1 MYLTKLYTT
10 TMCTEMLTLVL
21 VFGKNASFTYCLNME
36 TRLSRIINTI
46 KELNL
51 VVMFYIY
58 GNESTI
64 LQYVTISI
72 FLKLKMSTMKI
83 VLFMKNQIMY
93 DFEDYI

>member
-1 MYLTKLYTT
+1 
-10 TMCTEMLTLVL
+10 
-21 VFGKNASFTYCLNME
+21 ME
-36 TRLSRIINTI
+36 TRLSRIINKI

>member
-1 MYLTKLYTT
+1 
-10 TMCTEMLTLVL
+10 
-21 VFGKNASFTYCLNME
+21 ME

-83 VLFMKNQIMY
+83 VLFMKNQIVY

>member
-1 MYLTKLYTT
+1 
-10 TMCTEMLTLVL
+10 
-21 VFGKNASFTYCLNME
+21 ME

>member
-1 MYLTKLYTT
+1 M
-10 TMCTEMLTLVL
+10 
-21 VFGKNASFTYCLNME
+21 
-36 TRLSRIINTI
+36 RLSRIINKI

-64 LQYVTISI
+64 LQYVRISI
-72 FLKLKMSTMKI
+72 FLKLKMSTMKN

>member
-1 MYLTKLYTT
+1 
-10 TMCTEMLTLVL
+10 
-21 VFGKNASFTYCLNME
+21 ME
-36 TRLSRIINTI
+36 TRLLRIINKI

-58 GNESTI
+58 GNESTL

-93 DFEDYI
+93 DFEDYIYFMYIEKI

>member
-1 MYLTKLYTT
+1 
-10 TMCTEMLTLVL
+10 
-21 VFGKNASFTYCLNME
+21 ME
-36 TRLSRIINTI
+36 TRLSRIINKI

-58 GNESTI
+58 GNESTV

-72 FLKLKMSTMKI
+72 FLKLIMSTMKI

>member
-1 MYLTKLYTT
+1 
-10 TMCTEMLTLVL
+10 
-21 VFGKNASFTYCLNME
+21 ME
-36 TRLSRIINTI
+36 TRLSRIINKI

-64 LQYVTISI
+64 LQYVRISI

-83 VLFMKNQIMY
+83 VLFMKNQIVY

>member
-1 MYLTKLYTT
+1 
-10 TMCTEMLTLVL
+10 
-21 VFGKNASFTYCLNME
+21 ME
-36 TRLSRIINTI
+36 TRLSRIINKI

-72 FLKLKMSTMKI
+72 FLNLKMSTMKI